1 MMWFGWSDNALIYFY
16 MCRKEPYA
24 SKVQKVVKGI
34 QDTAGFDVV
43 INRSPEGLLI
53 IPEEMSRKNPQ
64 IYQ

>member
-1 MMWFGWSDNALIYFY
+1 

-53 IPEEMSRKNPQ
+53 IPEEISRKNPQ